1 MDIKMNP
8 LNKTIAIIGMGY
20 VGLPLAIVFS
30 KKFNVI
36 GFDISSE
43 RISSLLEGVDSTN
56 EIEPSMLN
64 SSNLVLTDNEEMLS
78 KADIYI
84 VTVPT
89 PIDIDNKPDLSPLLN
104 ATRTIAKK
112 INQGNIIIYE
122 STVFPGCT
130 EDICANEIEKISGYK
145 LNSDFFLG
153 YSPERINPGDKKH
166 TIDKIVKV
174 TSGSN
179 KETALFIDN
188 LYKEIITAGTYMAPS
203 IKVAEAAK
211 VIENTQRDINI
222 ALINELSIIFNL
234 LEIDT
239 EEVLKAASTKWNFL
253 SFKPGLVGGHCIG
266 VDPYYLTYK
275 SQELG
280 HNPEVILS
288 GRRINDD
295 MGNYCARE
303 VLKKFDEKNFDI
315 NNLSV
320 LIMGFTF
327 KENCPDIRN
336 TKIVDIVNTLQ
347 QSGVRV
353 DVYDPWVNIEYAA
366 THYVFNFISK
376 PVEKKYDAIIIA
388 TAHSEFKEMSE
399 EEINVLKKNDNSII
413 FDIKSIKNKEFSDLR
428 L

>member
-1 MDIKMNP
+1 MNP

-20 VGLPLAIVFS
+20 VGLPLAIEFS
-30 KKFNVI
+30 KKLNVI

-43 RISSLLEGVDSTN
+43 RISSLLEGVDLTN

-78 KADIYI
+78 RADIYI

-89 PIDIDNKPDLSPLLN
+89 PIDKDNKPDLSPLLN

-112 INQGNIIIYE
+112 LNKGNTIIYE

-153 YSPERINPGDKKH
+153 YSPERINPGDKEH

-179 KETALFIDN
+179 KDTALFIDN

-222 ALINELSIIFNL
+222 ALVNELSIIFNL

-266 VDPYYLTYK
+266 VDPYYLTFK

-303 VLKKFDEKNFDI
+303 VLKKFENKNFDL

-336 TKIVDIVNTLQ
+336 TKIVDIVNTFQ
-347 QSGVRV
+347 KSGVRV
-353 DVYDPWVNIEYAA
+353 DVYDPWVNIENAA
-366 THYVFNFISK
+366 TYYDFNFVSK
-376 PVEKKYDAIIIA
+376 PVEKKYDAIVIA
-388 TAHSEFKEMSE
+388 TAHSEFKKMSE
-399 EEINVLKKNDNSII
+399 QEINIFKKNDNSII

>member
-1 MDIKMNP
+1 MNP
-8 LNKTIAIIGMGY
+8 LDKTIAIIGMGY
-20 VGLPLAIVFS
+20 VGLPLAIEFS

-78 KADIYI
+78 SADIYI

-89 PIDIDNKPDLSPLLN
+89 PIDSDKKPDLSPLLN

-112 INQGNIIIYE
+112 INKGNIIIYE

-130 EDICANEIEKISGYK
+130 EDICANEIEKISKYK
-145 LNSDFFLG
+145 FNSDFFLG

-179 KETALFIDN
+179 EDTALFIDN

-288 GRRINDD
+288 GRRINDE

-303 VLKKFDEKNFDI
+303 ILKKFDEQ
-315 NNLSV
+315 NLELSNLNV

-347 QSGVRV
+347 RSGISV
-353 DVYDPWVNIEYAA
+353 DIYDPWVNIEYAI
-366 THYVFNFISK
+366 THYDFNFVSK
-376 PVEKKYDAIIIA
+376 PVHKKYDAVIIA
-388 TAHSEFKEMSE
+388 TAHSEFKNMSE
-399 EEINVLKKNDNSII
+399 EEINLFKKSDNSII
-413 FDIKSIKNKEFSDLR
+413 FDIKNIKNKEFSDLR

>member
-1 MDIKMNP
+1 MNP
-8 LNKTIAIIGMGY
+8 LDKTIAIIGMGY
-20 VGLPLAIVFS
+20 VGLPLAIEFS

-43 RISSLLEGVDSTN
+43 RISSLLKGVDSTN

-64 SSNLVLTDNEEMLS
+64 STNLVLTDNEEMLS
-78 KADIYI
+78 SANIYI

-89 PIDIDNKPDLSPLLN
+89 PIDSDKKPDLSPLLN
-104 ATRTIAKK
+104 ATLTIAKK
-112 INQGNIIIYE
+112 INKGNIIIYE

-153 YSPERINPGDKKH
+153 YSPERINPGDKEH

-179 KETALFIDN
+179 KDTALFIDN

-266 VDPYYLTYK
+266 VDPYYLTFK

-303 VLKKFDEKNFDI
+303 VLKKFENKNFDL
-315 NNLSV
+315 NNLSA

-336 TKIVDIVNTLQ
+336 TKIVDIVNTFQ
-347 QSGVRV
+347 KSGVRV
-353 DVYDPWVNIEYAA
+353 DIYDPWVNIENAA
-366 THYVFNFISK
+366 TYYDFNFVSK
-376 PVEKKYDAIIIA
+376 PVEKKYDAIVIA
-388 TAHSEFKEMSE
+388 TAHSEFKKMSE
-399 EEINVLKKNDNSII
+399 QEINVFKKNDNSII

>member
-1 MDIKMNP
+1 MNP
-8 LNKTIAIIGMGY
+8 LDKTIAIIGMGY
-20 VGLPLAIVFS
+20 VGLPLAIEFS

-43 RISSLLEGVDSTN
+43 RISSLLEGVDLTN

-78 KADIYI
+78 SADIYI

-89 PIDIDNKPDLSPLLN
+89 PIDSDKKPDLSPLLN

-112 INQGNIIIYE
+112 INKGNIIIYE

-130 EDICANEIEKISGYK
+130 EDICANEIEKISKYK
-145 LNSDFFLG
+145 FNSDFFLG

-179 KETALFIDN
+179 EDTALFIDN

-253 SFKPGLVGGHCIG
+253 NFKPGLVGGHCIG

-288 GRRINDD
+288 GRRINDE

-303 VLKKFDEKNFDI
+303 ILKKFDEQ
-315 NNLSV
+315 NLELSNLNV

-327 KENCPDIRN
+327 KENCPDIR
-336 TKIVDIVNTLQ
+336 I
-347 QSGVRV
+347 
-353 DVYDPWVNIEYAA
+353 
-366 THYVFNFISK
+366 
-376 PVEKKYDAIIIA
+376 
-388 TAHSEFKEMSE
+388 
-399 EEINVLKKNDNSII
+399 LK
-413 FDIKSIKNKEFSDLR
+413 
-428 L
+428 

>member
-1 MDIKMNP
+1 MNP

-20 VGLPLAIVFS
+20 VGLPLAIEFS
-30 KKFNVI
+30 KKLNVI

-43 RISSLLEGVDSTN
+43 RISSLLEGVDLTN

-78 KADIYI
+78 RADIYI

-89 PIDIDNKPDLSPLLN
+89 PIDKDNKPDLSPLLN

-112 INQGNIIIYE
+112 LNKGNIIIYE

-153 YSPERINPGDKKH
+153 YSPERINPGDKEH

-179 KETALFIDN
+179 KDTALFIDN

-222 ALINELSIIFNL
+222 ALVNELSIIFNL

-266 VDPYYLTYK
+266 VDPYYLTFK

-303 VLKKFDEKNFDI
+303 VLKKFENKNFDL

-336 TKIVDIVNTLQ
+336 TKIVDIVNTFQ
-347 QSGVRV
+347 KSGVRV
-353 DVYDPWVNIEYAA
+353 DVYDPWVNIENAA
-366 THYVFNFISK
+366 TYYDFNFVTK
-376 PVEKKYDAIIIA
+376 PVEKKYDAIVIA
-388 TAHSEFKEMSE
+388 TAHSEFKKMSE
-399 EEINVLKKNDNSII
+399 QEINIFKKNNNSII

>member
-1 MDIKMNP
+1 MKP
-8 LNKTIAIIGMGY
+8 LDKTIAIIGMGY
-20 VGLPLAIVFS
+20 VGLPLAIEFS
-30 KKFNVI
+30 KKFNVL

-64 SSNLVLTDNEEMLS
+64 SSKLVLTDNEEMLS
-78 KADIYI
+78 SADIYI

-89 PIDIDNKPDLSPLLN
+89 PIDSDKKPDLSPLLN

-112 INQGNIIIYE
+112 INKGNIIIYE

-130 EDICANEIEKISGYK
+130 EDICANEIEKISKYK
-145 LNSDFFLG
+145 FNSDFFLG

-179 KETALFIDN
+179 EDTALFIDN

-222 ALINELSIIFNL
+222 ALVNELSIIFNL

-288 GRRINDD
+288 GRRINDE

-303 VLKKFDEKNFDI
+303 ILKKFDEQNFELS
-315 NNLSV
+315 NLNV

-347 QSGVRV
+347 RSGISV
-353 DVYDPWVNIEYAA
+353 DIYDPWVNIEYAI
-366 THYVFNFISK
+366 THYDFNFVPK
-376 PVEKKYDAIIIA
+376 PVHKKYDAVIIA
-388 TAHSEFKEMSE
+388 TAHSEFKNMSE
-399 EEINVLKKNDNSII
+399 EEINLFKKSDNSII
-413 FDIKSIKNKEFSDLR
+413 FDIKNIKNKEFSDLR

>member
-1 MDIKMNP
+1 MNP
-8 LNKTIAIIGMGY
+8 LDKTIAIIGMGY
-20 VGLPLAIVFS
+20 VGLPLAIEFS

-56 EIEPSMLN
+56 EINPSMLN

-78 KADIYI
+78 RADIYI

-89 PIDIDNKPDLSPLLN
+89 PIDKDNKPDLSPLLN

-112 INQGNIIIYE
+112 LNKGNTIIYE

-153 YSPERINPGDKKH
+153 YSPERINPGDKEH

-179 KETALFIDN
+179 KDTALFIDN

-222 ALINELSIIFNL
+222 ALVNELSIIFNL

-266 VDPYYLTYK
+266 VDPYYLTFK

-303 VLKKFDEKNFDI
+303 VLKKFENKNFDL

-336 TKIVDIVNTLQ
+336 TKIVDIVNTFQ
-347 QSGVRV
+347 KSGVRV
-353 DVYDPWVNIEYAA
+353 DVYDPWVNIENAA
-366 THYVFNFISK
+366 TYYDFNFVSK
-376 PVEKKYDAIIIA
+376 PVEKKYDAIVIA
-388 TAHSEFKEMSE
+388 TAHSEFKKMSE
-399 EEINVLKKNDNSII
+399 QEINIFKKNDNSII

>member
-1 MDIKMNP
+1 MNP
-8 LNKTIAIIGMGY
+8 LDKTIAIIGMGY
-20 VGLPLAIVFS
+20 VGLPLAIEFS
-30 KKFNVI
+30 KKFKVI
-36 GFDISSE
+36 CFDISSE
-43 RISSLLEGVDSTN
+43 RISSLLEGVDLTN

-78 KADIYI
+78 SADIYI

-89 PIDIDNKPDLSPLLN
+89 PIDSDKKPDLSPLLN

-112 INQGNIIIYE
+112 INKGNIIIYE

-130 EDICANEIEKISGYK
+130 EDICANEIEKISKYK
-145 LNSDFFLG
+145 FNSDFFLG

-179 KETALFIDN
+179 EDTALFIDN

-253 SFKPGLVGGHCIG
+253 NFKPGLVGGHCIG

-288 GRRINDD
+288 GRRINDE

-303 VLKKFDEKNFDI
+303 ILKKFDEQ
-315 NNLSV
+315 NLELSNLNV

-347 QSGVRV
+347 KSGISV
-353 DVYDPWVNIEYAA
+353 DIYDPWVNIEYAI
-366 THYVFNFISK
+366 THYDFNFVPK
-376 PVEKKYDAIIIA
+376 PVHKKYDAVIIA
-388 TAHSEFKEMSE
+388 TAHSEFKNMSE
-399 EEINVLKKNDNSII
+399 EEINLFKKSDNSII

>member
-1 MDIKMNP
+1 MKP
-8 LNKTIAIIGMGY
+8 LDKTIAIIGMGY
-20 VGLPLAIVFS
+20 VGLPLAIEFS

-64 SSNLVLTDNEEMLS
+64 SSKLVLTDNEEMLS
-78 KADIYI
+78 SADIYI

-89 PIDIDNKPDLSPLLN
+89 PIDSDKKPDLSPLLN

-112 INQGNIIIYE
+112 INKGNIIIYE

-130 EDICANEIEKISGYK
+130 EDICANEIEKISKYK
-145 LNSDFFLG
+145 FNSDFFLG

-179 KETALFIDN
+179 EDTALFIDN

-222 ALINELSIIFNL
+222 ALVNELSIIFNL

-288 GRRINDD
+288 GRRINDE

-303 VLKKFDEKNFDI
+303 ILKKFNEQNFELS
-315 NNLSV
+315 NLNV

-347 QSGVRV
+347 RSGISV
-353 DVYDPWVNIEYAA
+353 DIYDPWVNIEYAI
-366 THYVFNFISK
+366 THYDFNFVPK
-376 PVEKKYDAIIIA
+376 PVHKKYDAVIIA
-388 TAHSEFKEMSE
+388 TAHSEFKNMSE
-399 EEINVLKKNDNSII
+399 EQINIFKKSDDSII

>member
-1 MDIKMNP
+1 MNP

-20 VGLPLAIVFS
+20 VGLPLAIEFS
-30 KKFNVI
+30 KKLNVI

-43 RISSLLEGVDSTN
+43 RISSLLEGVDLTN

-89 PIDIDNKPDLSPLLN
+89 PIDKDNKPDLSPLLN

-112 INQGNIIIYE
+112 LNKGNIIIYE

-153 YSPERINPGDKKH
+153 YSPERINPGDKEH

-179 KETALFIDN
+179 KDTALFIDN

-222 ALINELSIIFNL
+222 ALVNELSIIFNL

-266 VDPYYLTYK
+266 VDPYYLTFK

-303 VLKKFDEKNFDI
+303 VLKKFENKNFDL

-336 TKIVDIVNTLQ
+336 TKIVDIVNTFQ
-347 QSGVRV
+347 KSGVRV
-353 DVYDPWVNIEYAA
+353 DVYDPWVNIENAA
-366 THYVFNFISK
+366 TYYDFNFVTK
-376 PVEKKYDAIIIA
+376 PVEKKYDAIVIA
-388 TAHSEFKEMSE
+388 TAHSEFKKMSE
-399 EEINVLKKNDNSII
+399 QEINIFKKNDNSII

>member
-1 MDIKMNP
+1 MNP

-20 VGLPLAIVFS
+20 VGLPLAIEFS

-64 SSNLVLTDNEEMLS
+64 SSNLVLTDNEEMLFS
-78 KADIYI
+78 ADIYI

-89 PIDIDNKPDLSPLLN
+89 PIDSDKKPDLSPLLN

-112 INQGNIIIYE
+112 INKGNIIIYE

-130 EDICANEIEKISGYK
+130 EDICANEIEKISKYK
-145 LNSDFFLG
+145 FNSDFFLG

-179 KETALFIDN
+179 EDTALFIDN

-253 SFKPGLVGGHCIG
+253 NFKPGLVGGHCIG

-288 GRRINDD
+288 GRRINDE

-303 VLKKFDEKNFDI
+303 ILKKFDEQ
-315 NNLSV
+315 NLELSNLNV

-347 QSGVRV
+347 KSGISV
-353 DVYDPWVNIEYAA
+353 DIYDPWVNIEYAI
-366 THYVFNFISK
+366 THYDFNFIPK
-376 PVEKKYDAIIIA
+376 PVHKKYDAVIIA
-388 TAHSEFKEMSE
+388 TAHSEFKNMSE
-399 EEINVLKKNDNSII
+399 EEINLFKKSDNSII

>member
-1 MDIKMNP
+1 MNP

-20 VGLPLAIVFS
+20 VGLPLAIEFS
-30 KKFNVI
+30 KKLNVI

-43 RISSLLEGVDSTN
+43 RISSLLEGVDLTN

-78 KADIYI
+78 RADIYI

-89 PIDIDNKPDLSPLLN
+89 PIDKDNKPDLSPLLN

-112 INQGNIIIYE
+112 LNKGNIIIYE

-153 YSPERINPGDKKH
+153 YSPERINPGDKEH

-179 KETALFIDN
+179 KDTALFIDN

-222 ALINELSIIFNL
+222 ALVNELSIIFNL

-266 VDPYYLTYK
+266 VDPYYLTFK

-303 VLKKFDEKNFDI
+303 VLKKFENKNFDL

-336 TKIVDIVNTLQ
+336 TKIVDIVNTFQ
-347 QSGVRV
+347 KSGVRV
-353 DVYDPWVNIEYAA
+353 DVYDPWVNIENAA
-366 THYVFNFISK
+366 TYYDFNFVSK
-376 PVEKKYDAIIIA
+376 PVEKKYDAIVIA
-388 TAHSEFKEMSE
+388 TAHSEFKKMSE
-399 EEINVLKKNDNSII
+399 QEINIFKKNNNSII

>member
-1 MDIKMNP
+1 MNP
-8 LNKTIAIIGMGY
+8 LDKTIAIIGMGY
-20 VGLPLAIVFS
+20 VGLPLAIEFS

-43 RISSLLEGVDSTN
+43 RISSLLEGVDLTN
-56 EIEPSMLN
+56 EIETSMLN

-78 KADIYI
+78 SADIYI

-89 PIDIDNKPDLSPLLN
+89 PIDSDKKPDLSPLLN

-112 INQGNIIIYE
+112 INKGNIIIYE

-130 EDICANEIEKISGYK
+130 EDICANEIEKISKYK
-145 LNSDFFLG
+145 FNSDFFLG

-179 KETALFIDN
+179 EDTALFIDN

-253 SFKPGLVGGHCIG
+253 NFKPGLVGGHCIG

-288 GRRINDD
+288 GRRINDE

-303 VLKKFDEKNFDI
+303 ILKKFDEQ
-315 NNLSV
+315 NLELSNLNV

-347 QSGVRV
+347 KSGISV
-353 DVYDPWVNIEYAA
+353 DIYDPWVNIEYAI
-366 THYVFNFISK
+366 THYDFNFVPK
-376 PVEKKYDAIIIA
+376 PVHKKYDAVIIA
-388 TAHSEFKEMSE
+388 TAHSEFKNMSE
-399 EEINVLKKNDNSII
+399 EEINLFKKSDNSII

>member
-1 MDIKMNP
+1 MNP
-8 LNKTIAIIGMGY
+8 LDKTIAIIGMGY
-20 VGLPLAIVFS
+20 VGLPLAIEFS

-64 SSNLVLTDNEEMLS
+64 SSKLVLTDNEEMLS
-78 KADIYI
+78 SADIYI

-89 PIDIDNKPDLSPLLN
+89 PIDSDKKPDLSPLLN

-112 INQGNIIIYE
+112 INKGNIIIYE

-130 EDICANEIEKISGYK
+130 EDICANEIEKISKYK
-145 LNSDFFLG
+145 FNSDFFLG

-179 KETALFIDN
+179 EDTALFIDN

-288 GRRINDD
+288 GRRINDE

-303 VLKKFDEKNFDI
+303 ILKKFNEQNFELS
-315 NNLSV
+315 NLNV

-347 QSGVRV
+347 RSGISV
-353 DVYDPWVNIEYAA
+353 DIYDPWVNIEYAI
-366 THYVFNFISK
+366 THYDFNFVPK
-376 PVEKKYDAIIIA
+376 PVHKKYDAVIIA
-388 TAHSEFKEMSE
+388 TAHSEFKNMSE
-399 EEINVLKKNDNSII
+399 EEINLFKKSDNSII
-413 FDIKSIKNKEFSDLR
+413 FDIKNIKNKEFSDLR

>member
-1 MDIKMNP
+1 MNP
-8 LNKTIAIIGMGY
+8 LDKTIAIIGMGY
-20 VGLPLAIVFS
+20 VGLPLAIEFS

-64 SSNLVLTDNEEMLS
+64 SSNLVLTDNEEMLFS
-78 KADIYI
+78 ADIYI

-89 PIDIDNKPDLSPLLN
+89 PIDSDKKPDLSPLLN

-112 INQGNIIIYE
+112 INKGNIIIYE

-130 EDICANEIEKISGYK
+130 EDICANEIEKISKYK
-145 LNSDFFLG
+145 FNSDFFLG

-179 KETALFIDN
+179 EDTALFIDN

-253 SFKPGLVGGHCIG
+253 NFKPGLVGGHCIG

-288 GRRINDD
+288 GRRINDE

-303 VLKKFDEKNFDI
+303 ILKKFDEQ
-315 NNLSV
+315 NLELSNLNV

-336 TKIVDIVNTLQ
+336 TKIVDIVNNLQ
-347 QSGVRV
+347 KSGISV
-353 DVYDPWVNIEYAA
+353 DIYDPWVNIEYAI
-366 THYVFNFISK
+366 THYDFNFVPK
-376 PVEKKYDAIIIA
+376 PVHKKYDAVIIA
-388 TAHSEFKEMSE
+388 TAHSEFKNMSE
-399 EEINVLKKNDNSII
+399 EEINLFKKSDNSII

>member
-1 MDIKMNP
+1 MKP
-8 LNKTIAIIGMGY
+8 LDKTIAIIGMGY
-20 VGLPLAIVFS
+20 VGLPLAIEFS

-78 KADIYI
+78 SADIYI

-89 PIDIDNKPDLSPLLN
+89 PIDSDKKPDLSPLLN

-112 INQGNIIIYE
+112 INKGNIIIYE

-130 EDICANEIEKISGYK
+130 EDICANEIEKISKYK
-145 LNSDFFLG
+145 FNSDFFLG

-179 KETALFIDN
+179 EDTALFIDN

-288 GRRINDD
+288 GRRINDE

-303 VLKKFDEKNFDI
+303 ILKKFDEQNFELS
-315 NNLSV
+315 NLNV

-347 QSGVRV
+347 RSGISV
-353 DVYDPWVNIEYAA
+353 DIYDPWVNIEYAI
-366 THYVFNFISK
+366 THYDFNFVPK
-376 PVEKKYDAIIIA
+376 PVHKKYDAVIIA
-388 TAHSEFKEMSE
+388 TAHSEFKNMSE
-399 EEINVLKKNDNSII
+399 EQINIFKKSDDSII

>member
-1 MDIKMNP
+1 MNP
-8 LNKTIAIIGMGY
+8 LDKTIAIIGMGY
-20 VGLPLAIVFS
+20 VGLPLAIEFS
-30 KKFNVI
+30 KKFNVL

-64 SSNLVLTDNEEMLS
+64 SSKLVLTDNEEMLS
-78 KADIYI
+78 SADIYI

-89 PIDIDNKPDLSPLLN
+89 PIDSDKKPDLSPLLN

-112 INQGNIIIYE
+112 INKGNIIIYE

-130 EDICANEIEKISGYK
+130 EDICANEIEKISKYK
-145 LNSDFFLG
+145 FNSDFFLG

-179 KETALFIDN
+179 EDTALFIDN

-288 GRRINDD
+288 GRRINDE

-303 VLKKFDEKNFDI
+303 ILKKFDEQ
-315 NNLSV
+315 NLELSNLNV

-347 QSGVRV
+347 RSGISV
-353 DVYDPWVNIEYAA
+353 DIYDPWVNIEYAI
-366 THYVFNFISK
+366 THYDFNFVPK
-376 PVEKKYDAIIIA
+376 PVHKKYDAVIIA
-388 TAHSEFKEMSE
+388 TAHSEFKNMSE
-399 EEINVLKKNDNSII
+399 EQINIFKKSDDSII

>member
-1 MDIKMNP
+1 MKP
-8 LNKTIAIIGMGY
+8 LDKTIAIIGMGY
-20 VGLPLAIVFS
+20 VGLPLAIEFS

-64 SSNLVLTDNEEMLS
+64 SSKLVLTDNEEMLS
-78 KADIYI
+78 SADIYI

-89 PIDIDNKPDLSPLLN
+89 PIDSDKKPDLSPLLN

-112 INQGNIIIYE
+112 INKGNIIIYE

-130 EDICANEIEKISGYK
+130 EDICANEIEKISKYK
-145 LNSDFFLG
+145 FNSDFFLG

-179 KETALFIDN
+179 EDTALFIDN

-288 GRRINDD
+288 GRRINDE

-303 VLKKFDEKNFDI
+303 ILKKFDEQNFELS
-315 NNLSV
+315 NLNV

-347 QSGVRV
+347 ISGISV
-353 DVYDPWVNIEYAA
+353 DIYDPWVNIEYAI
-366 THYVFNFISK
+366 THYDFNFVPK
-376 PVEKKYDAIIIA
+376 PVHKKYDAVIIA
-388 TAHSEFKEMSE
+388 TAHSEFKNMSE
-399 EEINVLKKNDNSII
+399 EEINLFKKSDNSII
-413 FDIKSIKNKEFSDLR
+413 FDIKNIKNKEFSDLR

>member
-1 MDIKMNP
+1 MNP
-8 LNKTIAIIGMGY
+8 LDKTIAIIGMGY
-20 VGLPLAIVFS
+20 VGLPLAIEFS

-64 SSNLVLTDNEEMLS
+64 SSNLVLTDNEEMLFS
-78 KADIYI
+78 ADIYI

-89 PIDIDNKPDLSPLLN
+89 PIDSDKKPDLSPLLN

-112 INQGNIIIYE
+112 INKGNIIIYE

-130 EDICANEIEKISGYK
+130 EDICANEIEKISKYK
-145 LNSDFFLG
+145 FNSDFFLG

-179 KETALFIDN
+179 EDTALFIDN

-253 SFKPGLVGGHCIG
+253 NFKPGLVGGHCIG

-288 GRRINDD
+288 GRRINDE

-303 VLKKFDEKNFDI
+303 ILKKFDEQ
-315 NNLSV
+315 NLELSNLNV

-336 TKIVDIVNTLQ
+336 TKIVDTVNTLQ
-347 QSGVRV
+347 KSGISV
-353 DVYDPWVNIEYAA
+353 DIYDPWVNIEYAI
-366 THYVFNFISK
+366 THYDFNFVPK
-376 PVEKKYDAIIIA
+376 PVHKKYDAVIIA
-388 TAHSEFKEMSE
+388 TAHSEFKNMSE
-399 EEINVLKKNDNSII
+399 EEINLFKKSDNSII

>member
-1 MDIKMNP
+1 MNP

-20 VGLPLAIVFS
+20 VGLPLAIEFS
-30 KKFNVI
+30 KKLNVI

-43 RISSLLEGVDSTN
+43 RISSLLEGVDLTN

-89 PIDIDNKPDLSPLLN
+89 PIDKDNKPDLSPLLN

-112 INQGNIIIYE
+112 LNKGNTIIYE

-153 YSPERINPGDKKH
+153 YSPERINPGDKEH

-179 KETALFIDN
+179 KDTALFIDN

-222 ALINELSIIFNL
+222 ALVNELSIIFNL

-266 VDPYYLTYK
+266 VDPYYLTFK

-303 VLKKFDEKNFDI
+303 VLKKFENKNFDL

-336 TKIVDIVNTLQ
+336 TKIVDIVNTFQ
-347 QSGVRV
+347 KSGVRV
-353 DVYDPWVNIEYAA
+353 DVYDPWVNIENAA
-366 THYVFNFISK
+366 TYYDFNFVSK
-376 PVEKKYDAIIIA
+376 PVEKKYDAIVIA
-388 TAHSEFKEMSE
+388 TAHSEFKKMSE
-399 EEINVLKKNDNSII
+399 QEINIFKKNDNSII

>member
-1 MDIKMNP
+1 MNP

-20 VGLPLAIVFS
+20 VGLPLAIEFS
-30 KKFNVI
+30 KKLNVI

-43 RISSLLEGVDSTN
+43 RISSLLEGVDLTN

-78 KADIYI
+78 RADIYI

-89 PIDIDNKPDLSPLLN
+89 PIDKDNKPDLSPLLN

-112 INQGNIIIYE
+112 LNKGNTIIYE

-153 YSPERINPGDKKH
+153 YSPERINPGDKEH

-179 KETALFIDN
+179 KDTALFIDN

-222 ALINELSIIFNL
+222 ALVNELSIIFNL

-266 VDPYYLTYK
+266 VDPYYLTFK

-303 VLKKFDEKNFDI
+303 VLKKFENKNFDL

-336 TKIVDIVNTLQ
+336 TKIVDIVNTFQ
-347 QSGVRV
+347 KSGVRV
-353 DVYDPWVNIEYAA
+353 DVYDPWVNIENAA
-366 THYVFNFISK
+366 TYYDFNFVTK
-376 PVEKKYDAIIIA
+376 PVEKKYDAIVIA
-388 TAHSEFKEMSE
+388 TAHSEFKKMSE
-399 EEINVLKKNDNSII
+399 QEINIFKKNDNSII

>member
-1 MDIKMNP
+1 MNP

-20 VGLPLAIVFS
+20 VGLPLAIEFS
-30 KKFNVI
+30 KKLNVI

-43 RISSLLEGVDSTN
+43 RISSLLEGVDLTN

-78 KADIYI
+78 RADIYI

-89 PIDIDNKPDLSPLLN
+89 PIDKDNKPDLSPLLN

-112 INQGNIIIYE
+112 LNKGNTIIYE

-153 YSPERINPGDKKH
+153 YSPERINPGDKEH

-179 KETALFIDN
+179 KDTALFIDN

-222 ALINELSIIFNL
+222 ALVNELSIIFNL

-266 VDPYYLTYK
+266 VDPYYLTFK

-303 VLKKFDEKNFDI
+303 VLKKFENKNFDL

-336 TKIVDIVNTLQ
+336 TKIVDIVNTFQ
-347 QSGVRV
+347 KSGVRV
-353 DVYDPWVNIEYAA
+353 DVYDPWVNIENAA
-366 THYVFNFISK
+366 TYYDFNFVSK
-376 PVEKKYDAIIIA
+376 PVEKKYDAIVIA
-388 TAHSEFKEMSE
+388 TAHSEFKKMSE
-399 EEINVLKKNDNSII
+399 QEINTFKKNDNSII

>member
-1 MDIKMNP
+1 MNP
-8 LNKTIAIIGMGY
+8 LDKTIAIIGMGY
-20 VGLPLAIVFS
+20 VGLPLAIEFS

-64 SSNLVLTDNEEMLS
+64 SSKLVLTDNEEMLS
-78 KADIYI
+78 SADIYI

-89 PIDIDNKPDLSPLLN
+89 PIDSDKKPDLSPLLN

-112 INQGNIIIYE
+112 INKGNIIIYE

-130 EDICANEIEKISGYK
+130 EDICANEIEKISKYK
-145 LNSDFFLG
+145 FNSDFFLG

-179 KETALFIDN
+179 EDTALFIDN

-288 GRRINDD
+288 GRRINDE

-303 VLKKFDEKNFDI
+303 ILKKFDEQ
-315 NNLSV
+315 NLELSNLNV

-347 QSGVRV
+347 RSGISV
-353 DVYDPWVNIEYAA
+353 DIYDPWVNIEYAI
-366 THYVFNFISK
+366 THYDFNFVPK
-376 PVEKKYDAIIIA
+376 PVHKKYDAVIIA
-388 TAHSEFKEMSE
+388 TAHSEFKNMSE
-399 EEINVLKKNDNSII
+399 EQINIFKKSDDSII

>member
-1 MDIKMNP
+1 MNP
-8 LNKTIAIIGMGY
+8 LDKTIAIIGMGY
-20 VGLPLAIVFS
+20 VGLPLAIEFS

-64 SSNLVLTDNEEMLS
+64 SSNLILTDNEEMLS
-78 KADIYI
+78 SPDIYI

-89 PIDIDNKPDLSPLLN
+89 PIDSDKKPDLSPLLN

-112 INQGNIIIYE
+112 INKGNIIIYE

-130 EDICANEIEKISGYK
+130 EDICANEIEKISKYK
-145 LNSDFFLG
+145 FNSDFFLG

-179 KETALFIDN
+179 EDTALFIDN

-253 SFKPGLVGGHCIG
+253 NFKPGLVGGHCIG

-288 GRRINDD
+288 GRRINDE

-303 VLKKFDEKNFDI
+303 ILKKFDEQ
-315 NNLSV
+315 NLELSNLNI

-347 QSGVRV
+347 KSGISV
-353 DVYDPWVNIEYAA
+353 DIYDPWVNIEYAI
-366 THYVFNFISK
+366 THYDFNFIPK
-376 PVEKKYDAIIIA
+376 PVHKKYDAVIIA
-388 TAHSEFKEMSE
+388 TAHSEFKNMSE
-399 EEINVLKKNDNSII
+399 EEINLFKKSDYSII

>member
-1 MDIKMNP
+1 MNP
-8 LNKTIAIIGMGY
+8 LDKTIAIIGMGY
-20 VGLPLAIVFS
+20 VGLPLAIEFS

-64 SSNLVLTDNEEMLS
+64 SSNLILTDNEEMLFS
-78 KADIYI
+78 ADIYI

-89 PIDIDNKPDLSPLLN
+89 PIDSDKKPDLSPLLN

-112 INQGNIIIYE
+112 INKGNIIIYE

-130 EDICANEIEKISGYK
+130 EDICANEIEKISKYK
-145 LNSDFFLG
+145 FNSDFFLG

-179 KETALFIDN
+179 EDTALFIDN

-253 SFKPGLVGGHCIG
+253 NFKPGLVGGHCIG

-288 GRRINDD
+288 GRRINDE

-303 VLKKFDEKNFDI
+303 ILKKFDEQ
-315 NNLSV
+315 NLELSNLNI

-347 QSGVRV
+347 KSGISV
-353 DVYDPWVNIEYAA
+353 DIYDPWVNIEYAI
-366 THYVFNFISK
+366 THYDFNFIPK
-376 PVEKKYDAIIIA
+376 PVHKKYDAVIIA
-388 TAHSEFKEMSE
+388 TAHSEFKNMSE
-399 EEINVLKKNDNSII
+399 EEINLFKKSDNSII

>member
-1 MDIKMNP
+1 MKP
-8 LNKTIAIIGMGY
+8 LDKTIAIIGMGY
-20 VGLPLAIVFS
+20 VGLPLAIEFS
-30 KKFNVI
+30 KKFNVL

-64 SSNLVLTDNEEMLS
+64 SSKLVLTDNEEMLS
-78 KADIYI
+78 SADIYI

-89 PIDIDNKPDLSPLLN
+89 PIDSDKKPDLSPLLN

-112 INQGNIIIYE
+112 INKGNIIIYE

-130 EDICANEIEKISGYK
+130 EDICANEIEKISKYK
-145 LNSDFFLG
+145 FNSDFFLG

-179 KETALFIDN
+179 EDTALFIDN

-288 GRRINDD
+288 GRRINDE

-303 VLKKFDEKNFDI
+303 ILKKFDEQNFELS
-315 NNLSV
+315 NLNV

-347 QSGVRV
+347 RSGISV
-353 DVYDPWVNIEYAA
+353 DIYDPWVNIEYAI
-366 THYVFNFISK
+366 THYDFNFVPK
-376 PVEKKYDAIIIA
+376 PVHKKYDAVIIA
-388 TAHSEFKEMSE
+388 TAHSEFKNMSE
-399 EEINVLKKNDNSII
+399 EEINLFKKSDNSII
-413 FDIKSIKNKEFSDLR
+413 FDIKNIKNKEFSDLR

>member
-1 MDIKMNP
+1 MNP
-8 LNKTIAIIGMGY
+8 LDKTIAIIGMGY
-20 VGLPLAIVFS
+20 VGLPLAIEFS

-43 RISSLLEGVDSTN
+43 RISSLLKGVDSTN

-64 SSNLVLTDNEEMLS
+64 STNLVLTDNEEMLS
-78 KADIYI
+78 SANIYI

-89 PIDIDNKPDLSPLLN
+89 PIDSDKKPDLSPLLN

-112 INQGNIIIYE
+112 INKGNIIIYE

-153 YSPERINPGDKKH
+153 YSPERINPGDKEH

-179 KETALFIDN
+179 KDTALFIDN

-266 VDPYYLTYK
+266 VDPYYLTFK

-303 VLKKFDEKNFDI
+303 VLKKFENKNFDL
-315 NNLSV
+315 NNLSA

-336 TKIVDIVNTLQ
+336 TKIVDIVNTFQ
-347 QSGVRV
+347 KSGVRV
-353 DVYDPWVNIEYAA
+353 DIYDPWVNIENAA
-366 THYVFNFISK
+366 TYYDFNFVSK
-376 PVEKKYDAIIIA
+376 PVEKKYDAIVIA
-388 TAHSEFKEMSE
+388 TAHSEFKKMSE
-399 EEINVLKKNDNSII
+399 QEINVFKKNDNSII

>member
-1 MDIKMNP
+1 MNP

-20 VGLPLAIVFS
+20 VGLPLAIEFS
-30 KKFNVI
+30 KKLNVI

-43 RISSLLEGVDSTN
+43 RISSLLEGVDLTN

-78 KADIYI
+78 RADIYI

-89 PIDIDNKPDLSPLLN
+89 PIDKDNKPDLSPLLN

-112 INQGNIIIYE
+112 LNKGNTIIYE

-153 YSPERINPGDKKH
+153 YSPERINPGDKEH

-179 KETALFIDN
+179 KDTALFIDN

-222 ALINELSIIFNL
+222 ALVNELSIIFNL

-266 VDPYYLTYK
+266 VDPYYLTFK

-303 VLKKFDEKNFDI
+303 VLKKFENKNFDL

-336 TKIVDIVNTLQ
+336 TKIVDIVNTFQ
-347 QSGVRV
+347 KSGVRV
-353 DVYDPWVNIEYAA
+353 DVYDPWVNIENAA
-366 THYVFNFISK
+366 TYYDFNFVTK
-376 PVEKKYDAIIIA
+376 PVEKKYDAIVIA
-388 TAHSEFKEMSE
+388 TAHSEFKKMSE
-399 EEINVLKKNDNSII
+399 QEINIFKKNNNSII

>member
-1 MDIKMNP
+1 MNP